1 LTREKGSPD
10 AAGVLMQAWAA
21 GLAEVIESMTGEK
34 PEMEWRA
41 GSFPT
46 GAQGAAE
53 RSLCWEQ
60 SFGAEP
66 GASLWV
72 AAPEP
77 SWKAIGGRI
86 LAAAGVEDGAADD
99 IRGTFIEV
107 LNQALAAM
115 ARTLSGRSHL
125 ETSTS
130 GRESRPE
137 EPPPFSFAVDAKLG
151 AAGVTLFTGFTA
163 ELCRQAADDPQLG
176 AGEGKSSAPKADELP
191 LPVTAPASGRPLDL
205 LLDVE
210 LPVSVSFGRA
220 QLPLKDVIKLTTGS
234 IVELNRAVSEPV
246 EVIVNN
252 CVIAR
257 GQIVVV
263 EGNFGVRIQQVMS
276 RQERLRT
283 FK

>member
-1 LTREKGSPD
+1 VTYGKASQET
-10 AAGVLMQAWAA
+10 A
-21 GLAEVIESMTGEK
+21 GLLMREWALGLGGVIESMTGEK
-34 PEMEWRA
+34 PEVEWRP
-41 GSFPT
+41 GPFPPE
-46 GAQGAAE
+46 AE

-66 GASLWV
+66 GALLWV

-115 ARTLSGRSHL
+115 ARSLAGRSRL
-125 ETSTS
+125 QISAS
-130 GRESRPE
+130 GRESRPK
-137 EPPPFSFAVDAKLG
+137 EPPQFSFAVEVKLG
-151 AAGVTLFTGFTA
+151 AVSITLLAGFSD
-163 ELCRQAADDPQLG
+163 ELCREASGAADADMNAG
-176 AGEGKSSAPKADELP
+176 AVAEKLQAPKADGI
-191 LPVTAPASGRPLDL
+191 APAAAPPVKSLDL